1 MVLIV
6 CVQVCVAHTDTK
18 GEMTVWVVISEQE
31 SVPLE
36 QSMSRAGKRQQLRA
50 VAPCAIFLICRQ
62 GGVAWE
68 VALTCLGRVRL

>member
-50 VAPCAIFLICRQ
+50 DPVQ
-62 GGVAWE
+62 SS
-68 VALTCLGRVRL
+68 